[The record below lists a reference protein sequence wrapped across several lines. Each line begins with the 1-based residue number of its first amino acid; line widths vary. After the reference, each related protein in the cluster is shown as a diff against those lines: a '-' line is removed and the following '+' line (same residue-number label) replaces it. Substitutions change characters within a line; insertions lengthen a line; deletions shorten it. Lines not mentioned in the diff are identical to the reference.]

1 MSSFTAANP
10 TISSG
15 YAQSFEIDEGVIHNL
30 LVTGK
35 FTSTANIGNIKTL
48 EVDTITARLGEID
61 YLTSGNVYVRG
72 IVDALGNVVAN
83 YFIGNGTQLA
93 GSANVGVMNA
103 GNVNITGEVVAV
115 GNVVANY
122 FIGNGTQLTGVSSSV
137 SMTTDKYL
145 YANVVETTIHLGAN
159 AVNTPGML
167 AALDSSG
174 KISQQ
179 ALDGYLIIPE
189 GYVANA
195 AVRLNLGGG
204 DLPIGSIVRQ
214 TDNGNSYLLTN
225 SPSNIDSSW
234 MTFTGVTF
242 PVNTVFGR
250 NGDVFAAYG
259 DYFDNYIELSESVGS
274 VPAGNSVSEALQMLE
289 NTKQDNI
296 VRYSKWSA
304 DETQVI
310 SNSIMTPI
318 SYELFHNTGAAN
330 VTIVPMVSD
339 GIPNARFKNS
349 GNDDIFTISAR
360 VTFGNVSPSTES
372 SVILA
377 LNGNT
382 STENRLAESNTTLH
396 IHSIS
401 CPVFIPNGE
410 FVEILAIVNSEHT
423 CTVNGVLTIAQR

>member
-1 MSSFTAANP
+1 MSSFIAANP

-15 YAQSFEIDEGVIHNL
+15 SAQSFEIDEGVIHNL
-30 LVTGK
+30 LVTGNL
-35 FTSTANIGNIKTL
+35 TSTANIGNIKSLT
-48 EVDTITARLGEID
+48 VDTIVAKLGDID
-61 YLTSGNVYVRG
+61 YLTSGNVYVSG
-72 IVDALGNVVAN
+72 IVDALGNVIAN
-83 YFIGNGTQLA
+83 HFIGNGTQLT

-103 GNVNITGEVVAV
+103 GDVYVSGQVEAV

-122 FIGNGTQLTGVSSSV
+122 FIGNGTQLTGVSTSV

-167 AALDSSG
+167 AALDSLG

-195 AVRLNLGGG
+195 AVRLELGDG
-204 DLPIGSIVRQ
+204 DLPVGSIVRQ
-214 TDNGNSYLLTN
+214 TDTGNSYLLTN
-225 SPSNIDSSW
+225 TPSNIDSSW

-289 NTKQDNI
+289 NTKQDNV

-304 DETQVI
+304 NETQII
-310 SNSIMTPI
+310 SNSSAVPI

-330 VTIVPMVSD
+330 VAIVPMNL
-339 GIPNARFKNS
+339 NARFTNS
-349 GNDDIFTISAR
+349 GNADIFTISTR
-360 VTFGNVSPSTES
+360 VTFGNVSPSNST
-372 SVILA
+372 VILA

-382 STENRLAESNTTLH
+382 STENRLAESNSSSH
-396 IHSIS
+396 VHSIS

-410 FVEILAIVNSEHT
+410 FVEILAIVNSEDT